1 MITMN
6 NLRVKKFSCDKCG
19 KLFNQE
25 CTLTIHRRSHNAG
38 KKFVCH
44 VCGKSFTL
52 KSVML
57 KHAMSHMMENIG
69 IMYKGKSF
77 YKNRQNA
84 MSDSR
89 KKKFYQCTNCP
100 KKFRNQESLDEH
112 IKCHEEK
119 KQWNLSTP
127 DNKLN
132 NSTDFQKNED
142 AGSDDS
148 SQDLFIEKESY
159 VISDNSFDSHS
170 DEIEPKMFI
179 ISDNSLDSHS
189 DKIEPTT
196 FIISDNSLDSHS
208 EEKKPTSFLIQ
219 KSDECSS
226 SNSDEPSL
234 KNLDFNCVL
243 CGKSFKT
250 VPSFIHHVNTHQPS
264 YNDKDSTIEQTAKDS
279 SQEDPSSPDNKIKT
293 SVDSSQIQGTR
304 KKNPNRD
311 AVETSKKI
319 AKLKTDDALLGTD
332 SKFKKSKDVGSKK
345 NKTRDGNK
353 HPSLLNN
360 IDTVEKQFHPARS
373 DKLAKGKK
381 QMVKNQFEAAK
392 SDELVVDDDGMNKT
406 LANHFISVKPD
417 EYEVKDEGMK
427 NTLVNHFKFVESEE
441 LAEGMNQ
448 FEAATSDELP
458 VKDDGTKVREKVKTI
473 FICRCCNK
481 KFASRHF
488 VKEHLKMYFEMA
500 ANSVDI
506 EHRQFIDQLKEDT
519 EFDRVVDKFIYS
531 ISTGKLKSIT
541 QDLKKSDEKQIIYQC
556 AKCQKSFQIQ
566 HQIIDHIKDCEPKPQ
581 NTDNFKCQDCSG
593 SFTTDMMLKKHILLC
608 HNRSQDSR
616 KQETEKKSMK
626 DPIYTEKPK
635 ETEEISITQDWKKSD
650 ENLIIYHCTKCQK
663 RFLEK
668 QHIITHLK
676 DCKSKPQKK
685 EIFKCQDC
693 IGSFMSGMML
703 KKHILVCHNRSQDSR
718 KQETEKK
725 SVENPITEKLKEP
738 EENKEVRIGNDTQKQ
753 EKKPIENMTINVLS
767 GIRKVKKLTEVTTG
781 KETPKYEKNSK
792 ENIIRKKTAGNQKK
806 KSEKTNI
813 NNPGN
818 KIEMT
823 CERCEKICDS
833 MTEYLNHIETSHNSK
848 SNEVGSDAE
857 FICAHCKMSFDSQ
870 AKLFSHL
877 KGHKESNRQQSTFEK
892 YKDKMTYNS
901 DTGQWGCRIC
911 QKSLSNKTNLLRH
924 ISLHD
929 KDIKESHVCPFC
941 NRIFNHHRYLMH
953 HINYMHNGVEKEE
966 CLICHAKFTKKT
978 SLQRHMEL
986 HTGESLQ
993 KKILKCEEC
1002 GKQFRGSKDLITHTR
1017 IHTGERPFPC
1027 DHCPYRAINLWNLK
1041 RHLLTHENRR
1051 KRKRSKRD
1059 DEDSQEENNIERK
1072 IKMKILHGRSYLM
1085 EAENTMSG
1093 KVKEM
1098 V

>member
-6 NLRVKKFSCDKCG
+6 NLGIKKFSCDKCG
-19 KLFNQE
+19 KLFHQE

-69 IMYKGKSF
+69 IMYKGKNS

-84 MSDSR
+84 MSDSG

-100 KKFRNQESLDEH
+100 KKFRNQESLES
-112 IKCHEEK
+112 HEDK

-132 NSTDFQKNED
+132 NSTDFQNNKD
-142 AGSDDS
+142 DSSDDS
-148 SQDLFIEKESY
+148 SQDLYIEKESY
-159 VISDNSFDSHS
+159 TY
-170 DEIEPKMFI
+170 I

-189 DKIEPTT
+189 DEIEPTT

-219 KSDECSS
+219 TSDESSS
-226 SNSDEPSL
+226 SNSDEPIL
-234 KNLDFNCVL
+234 TNLDFNCVL

-264 YNDKDSTIEQTAKDS
+264 YNDKDSTIEQKAKDS

-304 KKNPNRD
+304 NEISNRD

-319 AKLKTDDALLGTD
+319 AKQNTDDALLETD

-345 NKTRDGNK
+345 NKTSNRIK
-353 HPSLLNN
+353 LPSLLNN
-360 IDTVEKQFHPARS
+360 IDTVEKQFHSAGS
-373 DKLAKGKK
+373 DKLVEGMK
-381 QMVKNQFEAAK
+381 QRVKNQLEAAK
-392 SDELVVDDDGMNKT
+392 SDELAEEDDGMNKT
-406 LANHFISVKPD
+406 LANHFITVKSN

-427 NTLVNHFKFVESEE
+427 KTLVNHFKFVEVEE
-441 LAEGMNQ
+441 LAEGRNRTAENQ

-488 VKEHLKMYFEMA
+488 VKEHLNMYFEMT

-506 EHRQFIDQLKEDT
+506 EHKQFIDQLNKDT

-541 QDLKKSDEKQIIYQC
+541 QDLKKSEEKQIIYQC
-556 AKCQKSFQIQ
+556 AKCHKSFQKQ

-581 NTDNFKCQDCSG
+581 NTDNFKCQDCIR
-593 SFTTDMMLKKHILLC
+593 SFMTAMMLKKHILLC
-608 HNRSQDSR
+608 HNRSRESR
-616 KQETEKKSMK
+616 KQETEKKSVK
-626 DPIYTEKPK
+626 DPIYTEKTK
-635 ETEEISITQDWKKSD
+635 EPEETSITQDWKKSD

-663 RFLEK
+663 KFREK

-676 DCKSKPQKK
+676 DCKGN
-685 EIFKCQDC
+685 FKCQDC
-693 IGSFMSGMML
+693 IGSFMTAMML
-703 KKHILVCHNRSQDSR
+703 KKHILLCHNRSQESMKR
-718 KQETEKK
+718 ETEKK

-738 EENKEVRIGNDTQKQ
+738 AEDEVRIGNDTQKE
-753 EKKPIENMTINVLS
+753 EKKLIENI
-767 GIRKVKKLTEVTTG
+767 IPKVKKLTEVTTG

-792 ENIIRKKTAGNQKK
+792 GNIIRKKTVNRKK
-806 KSEKTNI
+806 KSEKKNT

-823 CERCEKICDS
+823 CERCKKICDS
-833 MTEYLNHIETSHNSK
+833 MTEYMDHIETSHNSK
-848 SNEVGSDAE
+848 PNKVSSDAE

-892 YKDKMTYNS
+892 YKDKMTHNS
-901 DTGQWGCRIC
+901 DTGQWICGIC

-929 KDIKESHVCPFC
+929 KDLNESHICPFC
-941 NRIFNHHRYLMH
+941 NRTFNHHRYLMH
-953 HINYMHNGVEKEE
+953 HINYMHNGVKKEE
-966 CLICHAKFTKKT
+966 CLICHAKFTKKA

-1002 GKQFRGSKDLITHTR
+1002 GKRFRCSKDLMNHRR

-1027 DHCPYRAINLWNLK
+1027 DLCPYRAINLWNLK

-1051 KRKRSKRD
+1051 KRKRSKID
-1059 DEDSQEENNIERK
+1059 AIDEDSQEENNIERK
-1072 IKMKILHGRSYLM
+1072 IKMRITHGRSYLM
-1085 EAENTMSG
+1085 EAENTIS
-1093 KVKEM
+1093 E
-1098 V
+1098 